1 MAAAPIDDIFA
12 RICGMEAPLGVRL
25 HAFSK
30 ALSDLGLPSAKAY
43 EDLVSKLLTSDE
55 QRTIPNVGEMVPDF
69 LLPDH
74 SGRLV
79 GLPELLDN
87 GPLVLSFNRG
97 HWCQFCEL
105 ELQAFTRA
113 HSDIANLGATVV
125 SVMPERREYIRQ
137 VWTNTSGKVI
147 TLSDMDNS
155 YALELGLAVW
165 LGDDVRDL
173 YEGIGLDLERYQGND
188 MWFVPIPATFVVK
201 QSGII
206 AARYVD
212 PDFRKRMET
221 EQVLDA
227 LRQAAQP

>member
-1 MAAAPIDDIFA
+1 MAAAEIDDIFS
-12 RICGMEAPLGVRL
+12 RLCGMEAPLGVRL
-25 HAFSK
+25 RAFAQ
-30 ALSDLGLPSAKAY
+30 ALSNLGLPSAEAY
-43 EDLVSKLLTSDE
+43 EDLVAKLSASSE
-55 QRTIPNVGEMVPDF
+55 ERAIPGVGDMLPDF

-74 SGRLV
+74 DGRLV
-79 GLPELLDN
+79 GLADLLAN

-113 HSDIANLGATVV
+113 HTDIASYGATVV
-125 SVMPERREYIRQ
+125 SVMPERQEFIRR
-137 VWTNTSGKVI
+137 VWDKADGKI
-147 TLSDMDNS
+147 KTLSDIDNS

-165 LGDDVRDL
+165 LGDRIRNL
-173 YEGIGLDLERYQGND
+173 YSDIGLDLERYQGND

-201 QSGII
+201 RSGII

-221 EQVLDA
+221 EQVLVA